1 MSIIDLSLVLDM
13 LKRVSDDALR
23 GEIVKYG
30 LRISDAKF
38 ALAFSAY
45 GVTRWLTSL
54 PHKVLSINAPS
65 LPTEELDRI
74 RWSAV
79 FFFRAYTTFIFMRSE
94 HLERGLDTIPEDS
107 PIRPFRD
114 FFRSGSIRRGEDTIA
129 QHIRNALAHG
139 TVEIE
144 NIENLSIAVFHD
156 RDWQGKIALSQ
167 FVDGLCEEIFRF
179 YCAAFETRQG
189 AA

>member
-1 MSIIDLSLVLDM
+1 MSVTDLSLVLSM
-13 LKRVSDDALR
+13 LNRVTDDDLR
-23 GEIVKYG
+23 RELAKHN

-38 ALAFSAY
+38 DLAFSAY
-45 GVTRWLTSL
+45 GVTRWISGL
-54 PHKVLSINAPS
+54 PNSVLSINAPH
-65 LPTEELDRI
+65 LPHDQLDRI
-74 RWSAV
+74 RWNAV
-79 FFFRAYTTFIFMRSE
+79 FFFRAYTAFVFMRSE
-94 HLERGLDTIPEDS
+94 HLERGLDRIPDDS

-114 FFRSGSIRRGEDTIA
+114 FFRSGCRNRNDDTIA

-139 TVEIE
+139 TVE
-144 NIENLSIAVFHD
+144 IENLSIAVFHD